1 MSQYSSY
8 NTTILQVKPSE
19 IQDGDIVLGPASQ
32 QLAINLPPLQLSRP
46 RNLRRVSSLDRDDF
60 SVPYSDRRVTA
71 RRYRRQDR
79 QDRDL
84 YDSADSIARKPR
96 RRQHQPGFQDR
107 HDSADSVARKPR
119 RRRHQ
124 PGFQDRY
131 DSDGSI
137 PPRPRRF
144 PRNNQEQKRQKSNRN
159 RSSSSSSSSSDLGC
173 TEDDEKNEKKAKWK
187 KWGTI
192 GLATVATIHA
202 VHGAHETFEKAQ
214 ARRKELAE
222 GKISEGE
229 AHKKKKNARLRT
241 VAEVGIAGV
250 WVKGAYD
257 ELMEYRE
264 AKREHVELR
273 EKSEKRHQKR
283 LERAEAIKR
292 GDYRGNHAMD
302 DHDRYFSD
310 DNDHN
315 KRHGMF

>member
-1 MSQYSSY
+1 MMSQYSNY
-8 NTTILQVKPSE
+8 NTTILKVRPSE
-19 IQDGDIVLGPASQ
+19 IQDGDIVLGPTPQ
-32 QLAINLPPLQLSRP
+32 QLPITLPPLHLPRP
-46 RNLRRVSSLDRDDF
+46 RYLRRVSSLDRDDF
-60 SVPYSDRRVTA
+60 SVPYSDRRIAT
-71 RRYRRQDR
+71 RRYTRRQDGP
-79 QDRDL
+79 DRDR
-84 YDSADSIARKPR
+84 YE
-96 RRQHQPGFQDR
+96 
-107 HDSADSVARKPR
+107 SADSVARKPR

-124 PGFQDRY
+124 PVFRDRY

-137 PPRPRRF
+137 PPQPRR
-144 PRNNQEQKRQKSNRN
+144 PLRRKQEQKRQKSNRN
-159 RSSSSSSSSSDLGC
+159 SSSSSSSSSSDLGC

-264 AKREHVELR
+264 AKKEHAEIR
-273 EKSEKRHQKR
+273 EKSEKRHRKR

-292 GDYRGNHAMD
+292 GDYRGSHAMD

-310 DNDHN
+310 NNDDN